1 MMATSMLQML
11 NFVPRITTVIGP
23 EPSDNG
29 LIAADVRA
37 SRPGLRCPFGIE
49 RLARVFR
56 PMNCVR
62 ISHQGHGPQDGAIL
76 VPLSIHHVH
85 KSRMLVKEGIFAIT
99 ITQHLVA
106 LAIQP
111 AQQGALGFQ
120 FFTYHLHRG
129 LFHQHFEF

>member
-1 MMATSMLQML
+1 MS
-11 NFVPRITTVIGP
+11 F
-23 EPSDNG
+23 
-29 LIAADVRA
+29 
-37 SRPGLRCPFGIE
+37 
-49 RLARVFR
+49 
-56 PMNCVR
+56 VR
-62 ISHQGHGPQDGAIL
+62 ISHQGHVPQDGAIP

-85 KSRMLVKEGIFAIT
+85 KSRMLVKKGDFFAIT